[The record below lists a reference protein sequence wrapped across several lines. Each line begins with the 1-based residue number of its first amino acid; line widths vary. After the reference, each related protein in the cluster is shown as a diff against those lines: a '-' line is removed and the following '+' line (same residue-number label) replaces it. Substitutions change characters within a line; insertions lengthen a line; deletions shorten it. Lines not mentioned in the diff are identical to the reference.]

1 VLKTLF
7 RGMRPVPALLIV
19 LGVALTAS
27 LGVWQFDRAHMRL
40 ARQALVEQAEH
51 APVIEFERGTNAKTY
66 TLDDVANRRVRVTGH
81 FLQNRVVY
89 LDNRPRNEL
98 PGFYVVMA
106 LQVTP
111 DRVVLVNRGWLPR
124 DLRDRAAIMPYA
136 TPAGD
141 VTIEGIAQPDPSRAF
156 ELGHGGSAAG
166 MMIRQNLD
174 VNDYAHETG
183 LPLQPFVIMQSND
196 TGDHLLRDWPA
207 PASGAD
213 RNYGY
218 MAQWFGMSLILALL
232 GLRLAYKRGRRL
244 ENPAQ
249 NMRQI

>member
-1 VLKTLF
+1 MLKTLF
-7 RGMRPVPALLIV
+7 RGMRPVPTRLIV
-19 LGVALTAS
+19 LGVALTAA
-27 LGVWQFDRAHMRL
+27 LGVWQYGRAHLRL
-40 ARQALVEQAEH
+40 DRQAKIEQAEH
-51 APVIEFERGTNAKTY
+51 APVVELERGPNARAYALT
-66 TLDDVANRRVRVTGH
+66 DVANRRVRVTGH

-111 DRVVLVNRGWLPR
+111 ERVVLVNRGWLPR
-124 DLRDRAAIMPYA
+124 DLRDRAAIMPYP

-141 VTIEGIAQPDPSRAF
+141 VTIEGLAQPDPSRAF

-166 MMIRQNLD
+166 LMIRQNLD
-174 VNDYAHETG
+174 VSDYARETG
-183 LPLQPFVIMQSND
+183 LPLQPFVIMQTND

-232 GLRLAYKRGRRL
+232 GLRMAYKRGRRL
-244 ENPAQ
+244 ATPAQ
-249 NMRQI
+249 NMRRI

>member
-1 VLKTLF
+1 
-7 RGMRPVPALLIV
+7 MRPVPALLIL
-19 LGVALTAS
+19 LGVLLTAA
-27 LGVWQFDRAHMRL
+27 LGVWQYQRAQMRL
-40 ARQALVEQAEH
+40 ARQAQIEQAER
-51 APVIEFERGTNAKTY
+51 APVI
-66 TLDDVANRRVRVTGH
+66 TLGAQSYRLADVANRRVRVTGR

-106 LQVTP
+106 LQVSP
-111 DRVVLVNRGWLPR
+111 NQVVQVSPNQVVLVNRGWLPR
-124 DLRDRAAIMPYA
+124 DLRDRTSIMPYA

-141 VTIEGIAQPDPSRAF
+141 VTIEGLAQPDPSRAF
-156 ELGHGGSAAG
+156 ELGHGGSAPG
-166 MMIRQNLD
+166 LSIRQNLD
-174 VNDYAHETG
+174 VADYARETS
-183 LPLQPFVIMQSND
+183 LPLQPFVIMQTND

-232 GLRLAYKRGRRL
+232 GLRLAYRRGRRL
-244 ENPAQ
+244 GAATDNFKRA
-249 NMRQI
+249 

>member
-1 VLKTLF
+1 
-7 RGMRPVPALLIV
+7 MRPAPALLIV
-19 LGVALTAS
+19 LGVLLTAA
-27 LGVWQFDRAHMRL
+27 LGVWQYQRAQLRL
-40 ARQALVEQAEH
+40 GRQAQIEH
-51 APVIEFERGTNAKTY
+51 ATRAPVIA
-66 TLDDVANRRVRVTGH
+66 LDARARALSDVANRRVRVTGR
-81 FLQNRVVY
+81 FLRNRVVY

-106 LQVTP
+106 LQVSP
-111 DRVVLVNRGWLPR
+111 ERVVLVNRGWLPR
-124 DLRDRAAIMPYA
+124 DLRDRTAIMPYP

-141 VTIEGIAQPDPSRAF
+141 VTIEGIAQADASRAF

-166 MMIRQNLD
+166 MSIRQNLD
-174 VNDYAHETG
+174 VAAYARETS
-183 LPLQPFVIMQSND
+183 LPLQPFVIMQTND

-232 GLRLAYKRGRRL
+232 GLRLAYRRGRRL
-244 ENPAQ
+244 AQ
-249 NMRQI
+249 TGDNLTRA

>member
-1 VLKTLF
+1 MLKTLL

-19 LGVALTAS
+19 LGVLLTAA
-27 LGVWQFDRAHMRL
+27 LGAWQYQRAQMRL
-40 ARQALVEQAEH
+40 ARQAQIEYAEQAP
-51 APVIEFERGTNAKTY
+51 AI
-66 TLDDVANRRVRVTGH
+66 TLDASARALGDVENRRVRVTGR
-81 FLQNRVVY
+81 FLHNRVVY

-106 LQVTP
+106 LQVAP
-111 DRVVLVNRGWLPR
+111 ERVVLVNRGWLPR
-124 DLRDRAAIMPYA
+124 DLRDRTAIMPYP
-136 TPAGD
+136 TPGGD

-156 ELGHGGSAAG
+156 ELGRGGSAAG
-166 MMIRQNLD
+166 MPIRQNLD
-174 VNDYAHETG
+174 VAEYARETS
-183 LPLQPFVIMQSND
+183 LPLQPFVIMQTND

-232 GLRLAYKRGRRL
+232 GLRLAYRRGRRL
-244 ENPAQ
+244 ALAGDNLT
-249 NMRQI
+249 RT

>member
-1 VLKTLF
+1 MLKTLF

-40 ARQALVEQAEH
+40 ARQALIEQAEH
-51 APVIEFERGTNAKTY
+51 APVIEFERGPNAKTY

>member
-1 VLKTLF
+1 
-7 RGMRPVPALLIV
+7 MRPVPALLIV

-40 ARQALVEQAEH
+40 ARQALIEQAEH
-51 APVIEFERGTNAKTY
+51 APVIEFERGPNAKTY

>member
-1 VLKTLF
+1 MLKTLL

-19 LGVALTAS
+19 LGVLVTAA
-27 LGVWQFDRAHMRL
+27 LGVWQYQRAQMRL
-40 ARQALVEQAEH
+40 ARQAQIEHAEQ
-51 APVIEFERGTNAKTY
+51 APVI
-66 TLDDVANRRVRVTGH
+66 TLDASARALADVQNRRVHVTGR
-81 FLQNRVVY
+81 FLRNRVVY

-106 LQVTP
+106 LQVAP
-111 DRVVLVNRGWLPR
+111 GRVVLVNRGWLPR
-124 DLRDRAAIMPYA
+124 DLRDRTAIMPYP
-136 TPAGD
+136 TPGGD

-166 MMIRQNLD
+166 MSIRQNLD
-174 VNDYAHETG
+174 VADYARETS
-183 LPLQPFVIMQSND
+183 LPLQPFVIMQTND

-232 GLRLAYKRGRRL
+232 GLRLAYRRGRRL
-244 ENPAQ
+244 AQ
-249 NMRQI
+249 IGDNLTRA